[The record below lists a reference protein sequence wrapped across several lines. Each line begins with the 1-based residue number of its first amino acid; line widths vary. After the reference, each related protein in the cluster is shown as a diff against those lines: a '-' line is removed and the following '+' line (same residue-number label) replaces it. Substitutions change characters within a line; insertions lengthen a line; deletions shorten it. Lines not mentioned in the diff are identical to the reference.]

1 MTETALTNGIP
12 TIPNETTEQH
22 LAAFLKEH
30 QEVEM
35 IVPVVIGVLVT
46 SRFQLRGAKALL
58 VNLLVA
64 SVTRQVF
71 AQLKKMG
78 GSEMVSP
85 PLAATGSNGNET
97 NENETEEACSLIHF
111 IPGRIRLRVPRVHDD
126 RHFASSL
133 EQHLTAEANV
143 TSVRMN
149 QVAGCVTIAYE
160 SNGKSDLAMSSHL
173 TAIIQNKDSEY
184 AG

>member
-78 GSEMVSP
+78 GNEMVSP
-85 PLAATGSNGNET
+85 PLAATGSNGNEA
-97 NENETEEACSLIHF
+97 EEACSLLHF
-111 IPGRIRLRVPRVHDD
+111 IPGRIRLRVPRIHDD